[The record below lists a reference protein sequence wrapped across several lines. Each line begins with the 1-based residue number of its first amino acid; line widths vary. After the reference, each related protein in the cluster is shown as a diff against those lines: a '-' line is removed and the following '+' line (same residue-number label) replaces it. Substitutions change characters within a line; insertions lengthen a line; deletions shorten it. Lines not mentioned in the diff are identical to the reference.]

1 MLDVGERVPSFIA
14 PALNGNAQYVFD
26 SAAGRPMVMLFMGSG
41 IWAPCAAALALLA
54 RHKAIFDDER
64 AIFFGVTIDP
74 KDAAEG
80 RIAQRIPGIRWFLDY
95 DASVSRLYDAARN
108 KEDIQHYEPFWL
120 LLDSTLRVVRRAPI
134 GEGPSIFSSL
144 AAMVANEPEQSNAP
158 VLTIPRV
165 FEPELCRRLID
176 LYEQNGGSDSGFMRQ
191 EGGATVG
198 KIDHSFKRRADYT
211 ITDEQ
216 LKALLADRIKR
227 RLVPE
232 IQKAFQFKATRI
244 ERWLVACYDGKSGG
258 FFRPHRDNTTTG
270 TAHRNFACTI
280 NLNAEDYEGGELCFP
295 EFGPRT
301 YRAPTG
307 GAVIFSCSLLHEAL
321 PVTRGRRYAFLPFL
335 YDEQGHLI
343 RAKNASSIVTATD
356 LTQPNHRDEDRADP
370 ADEQTPLAIPNGP
383 YGADASEP
391 KTPAR

>member
-1 MLDVGERVPSFIA
+1 MLDVGEAVPFFIA
-14 PALNGNAQYVFD
+14 PALDGNAQYAFD
-26 SAAGRPMVMLFMGSG
+26 SAAGRPMVMLFAGSG
-41 IWAPCAAALALLA
+41 SWAPCATALALLA
-54 RHKAIFDDER
+54 QHKAIFDDER
-64 AIFFGVTIDP
+64 ASFFGVTIDP
-74 KDAAEG
+74 SDAAEG

-108 KEDIQHYEPFWL
+108 KDDAQHYEPFWL

-134 GEGPSIFSSL
+134 GEGAAIFSSL
-144 AAMVANEPEQSNAP
+144 LALTATGPEQTNAP
-158 VLTIPRV
+158 VLTVPRV

-191 EGGATVG
+191 EGGVTVG

-211 ITDEQ
+211 IADER
-216 LKALLADRIKR
+216 LRALLMDRIKR

-244 ERWLVACYDGKSGG
+244 ERWLVARYDGESGG

-280 NLNAEDYEGGELCFP
+280 NLNAEEYEGGELRFP

-321 PVTRGRRYAFLPFL
+321 PVTRGKRYAFLPFL
-335 YDEQGHLI
+335 YDEEGHAI
-343 RAKNASSIVTATD
+343 RARNASSIVTATA
-356 LTQPNHRDEDRADP
+356 LTQPNIGSDDRAVP
-370 ADEQTPLAIPNGP
+370 TGELNPIAIPNGP
-383 YGADASEP
+383 AAEEP
-391 KTPAR
+391 NAPTAR